1 MEVSSLDWLQGTN
14 PYSGV
19 STPQKGF
26 PSILPLSESTD
37 WIGNCGPSE
46 VLLGVDALGDPMTVD
61 LDSES
66 PHILI
71 SAPTGRGKS
80 AVARSIA
87 VQRLAQGDLVVF
99 LDVKRH
105 SHRWARNLSPNVHY
119 AKSAQDIGGALV
131 NIGRE
136 VHRRNLIADE
146 WDGPLDQAPVGPRI
160 VVVFEEMNATMSS
173 LKALDKRLHEGDYTA
188 VQGFMDAMF
197 MGRAVKVHVVG
208 FAQMAS
214 FRATGGAEVIENF
227 GTRILIG
234 HSPQAWRWLASDCG
248 KPMSAPEENGRGI
261 VCHGGKARECQLL
274 WVPEESS
281 EDYVT
286 SALPAQK
293 RARELSGS
301 RARTPDVWKRSLTR

>member
-1 MEVSSLDWLQGTN
+1 MNWLQGVN

-26 PSILPLSESTD
+26 PSILPLNEATD
-37 WIGNCGPSE
+37 WISEAGPSG
-46 VLLGVDALGDPMTVD
+46 VFLGVDALGEPIIVD

-80 AVARSIA
+80 AVARSIG
-87 VQRLAQGDLVVF
+87 VQRLAQGDLVVV
-99 LDVKRH
+99 LDIKRH
-105 SHRWARNLSPNVHY
+105 SHRWARRLAPNVHY
-119 AKSAQDIGGALV
+119 AKAAQDIGGALV
-131 NIGRE
+131 NLGRE
-136 VHRRNLIADE
+136 VHRRNAVVDE
-146 WDGPLDQAPVGPRI
+146 WDGPLDQAPVGPRVI
-160 VVVFEEMNATMSS
+160 VVFEEMNSTMSS

-197 MGRAVKVHVVG
+197 MGRAVKIHLIG

-248 KPMSAPEENGRGI
+248 KPVSAPEEKGRGI
-261 VCHGGKARECQLL
+261 VCQGGKARECQLL
-274 WVPEESS
+274 WLPEEDAESRVVAS
-281 EDYVT
+281 L
-286 SALPAQK
+286 AAQR
-293 RARELSGS
+293 RARELCGS
-301 RARTPDVWKRSLTR
+301 RRAMPDIWKHQAIGR

>member
-1 MEVSSLDWLQGTN
+1 MDWLQGTN

-26 PSILPLSESTD
+26 PSILPLSEASD
-37 WIGNCGPSE
+37 WVENAGPSE
-46 VLLGVDALGDPMTVD
+46 VLLGVDATGEALTVD
-61 LDSES
+61 LDDES
-66 PHILI
+66 PHVLI

-80 AVARSIA
+80 AVARSIS

-99 LDVKRH
+99 LDIKRH
-105 SHRWARNLSPNVHY
+105 SHRWARRLEPNIHY
-119 AKSAQDIGGALV
+119 AKSAQDIGGTLV
-131 NIGRE
+131 NLGRE
-136 VHRRNLIADE
+136 VHRRNMIVDE
-146 WDGPLDQAPVGPRI
+146 FDGPLSEAPVGPRI
-160 VVVFEEMNATMSS
+160 VVVFEEMNATMAS

-188 VQGFMDAMF
+188 TQGFMDAMF
-197 MGRAVKVHVVG
+197 MGRAVKIHVVG

-214 FRATGGAEVIENF
+214 FRATGGAEVVENF

-248 KPMSAPEENGRGI
+248 KPISAPEEAGRGI

-274 WVPEESS
+274 WIPEEDAES
-281 EDYVT
+281 YVVH
-286 SALPAQK
+286 ALPAQR

-301 RARTPDVWKRSLTR
+301 RRAMPDVWKDVPRALTR

>member
-1 MEVSSLDWLQGTN
+1 MDWLQGTN

-26 PSILPLSESTD
+26 PSILPLSEATD
-37 WIGNCGPSE
+37 WIAEAGPSG
-46 VLLGVDALGDPMTVD
+46 VFLGVDSVGEPMTVD

-105 SHRWARNLSPNVHY
+105 SHRWARSLAPNVHY

-131 NIGRE
+131 NLGRE
-136 VHRRNLIADE
+136 VHRRNMIVDE
-146 WDGPLDQAPVGPRI
+146 WEGPLEDAPVGPRI

-188 VQGFMDAMF
+188 TQGFTDAMF
-197 MGRAVKVHVVG
+197 MGRAVKVHIVG

-248 KPMSAPEENGRGI
+248 KPISAPEEDGRGI

-274 WVPEESS
+274 WLPEEDA
-281 EDYVT
+281 EEYVT
-286 SALPAQK
+286 ASVPAQK
-293 RARELSGS
+293 RARELSGT
-301 RARTPDVWKRSLTR
+301 RARTPAVWKRQLGR

>member
-1 MEVSSLDWLQGTN
+1 VDWLQGTN

-26 PSILPLSESTD
+26 PSVLPLSEASD
-37 WIGNCGPSE
+37 WVENLGPSE
-46 VLLGVDALGDPMTVD
+46 VLLGVDALGEPMTVD
-61 LDSES
+61 LDAES

-80 AVARSIA
+80 AVARSVA

-105 SHRWARNLSPNVHY
+105 SHRWARRLEPNVHY

-136 VHRRNLIADE
+136 VHRRNMIVDE
-146 WDGPLDQAPVGPRI
+146 WDGPLADAPVGPRI
-160 VVVFEEMNATMSS
+160 IVVFEEMNATMAT
-173 LKALDKRLHEGDYTA
+173 LKALDKRLHEGSYTA
-188 VQGFMDAMF
+188 LQGFMDAMF

-248 KPMSAPEENGRGI
+248 KPVTAPEETGRGI

-274 WVPEESS
+274 WVPEEDS
-281 EDYVT
+281 EDYVVR
-286 SALPAQK
+286 SVPAQR
-293 RARELSGS
+293 RARALAGS
-301 RARTPDVWKRSLTR
+301 RRAMPDVWKEVPRSLTR

>member
-1 MEVSSLDWLQGTN
+1 MDWLQGTN

-26 PSILPLSESTD
+26 PSILPLSEASD
-37 WIGNCGPSE
+37 WVEGLQPSE
-46 VLLGVDALGDPMTVD
+46 ILLGVDAVGEPMTVD

-66 PHILI
+66 PHVLI

-87 VQRLAQGDLVVF
+87 VQRLARGDLVVF
-99 LDVKRH
+99 LDIKRH
-105 SHRWARNLSPNVHY
+105 SHRWARRLEPNIHY

-131 NIGRE
+131 NLGRE
-136 VHRRNLIADE
+136 VHRRNMIADE
-146 WDGPLDQAPVGPRI
+146 WDGPLDRAPVGPRI
-160 VVVFEEMNATMSS
+160 IVVFEEMNSTMSS

-197 MGRAVKVHVVG
+197 MGRAVKVHVVS

-214 FRATGGAEVIENF
+214 FRAVGGAEVIENF

-248 KPMSAPEENGRGI
+248 KPISAPEEKGRGI

-274 WVPEESS
+274 WVPEKDAES
-281 EDYVT
+281 YVVQ
-286 SALPAQK
+286 ALPAQR
-293 RARELSGS
+293 RARELAGS
-301 RARTPDVWKRSLTR
+301 RRAMPDVWKGVPRALTR

>member
-1 MEVSSLDWLQGTN
+1 MDWLQGSN
-14 PYSGV
+14 PYTGV

-26 PSILPLSESTD
+26 PSILPLSEATD
-37 WIGNCGPSE
+37 WIGDCGESR
-46 VLLGVDALGDPMTVD
+46 VLLGVDALGNPITVD
-61 LDSES
+61 LESES
-66 PHILI
+66 PHVLV

-80 AVARSIA
+80 AVARSLA
-87 VQRLAQGDLVVF
+87 VQRLAKGDRVVF
-99 LDVKRH
+99 LDIKRH
-105 SHRWARNLSPNVHY
+105 SHRWARNLAPNVHY
-119 AKSAQDIGGALV
+119 AKSAQDIGGTLV
-131 NIGRE
+131 QLGRE
-136 VHRRNLIADE
+136 VHRRNVIVDE
-146 WDGPLDQAPVGPRI
+146 WDGPLEAAPVGPRI

-188 VQGFMDAMF
+188 TQGFMDATF
-197 MGRAVKVHVVG
+197 MGRAVKVHIVG

-248 KPMSAPEENGRGI
+248 KPISAPEEDGRGI

-274 WVPEESS
+274 WVPEEDS
-281 EDYVT
+281 ERFVT
-286 SALPAQK
+286 SALPAQR

-301 RARTPDVWKRSLTR
+301 RARTPAAWRAAITSRQE

>member
-1 MEVSSLDWLQGTN
+1 MDWLQGTN

-26 PSILPLSESTD
+26 PSVLPLNESSD
-37 WIGNCGPSE
+37 WIENLGPSE
-46 VLLGVDALGDPMTVD
+46 VLLGVDALGEPMTVD
-61 LDSES
+61 LDAES

-80 AVARSIA
+80 AVARSVA

-105 SHRWARNLSPNVHY
+105 SHRWARRLEPNVHY

-136 VHRRNLIADE
+136 VHRRNMIVDE
-146 WDGPLDQAPVGPRI
+146 WEGPLDQAPVGPRI
-160 VVVFEEMNATMSS
+160 VVVFEEMNATMAT
-173 LKALDKRLHEGDYTA
+173 LKSLDKRLHEGDYTA
-188 VQGFMDAMF
+188 IQGFMDAMF

-214 FRATGGAEVIENF
+214 FRATGGAEVVENF

-248 KPMSAPEENGRGI
+248 KPISAPEEVGRGI
-261 VCHGGKARECQLL
+261 VCHGGKARECQVL
-274 WVPEESS
+274 WVPEETA
-281 EDYVT
+281 EEYVVA
-286 SALPAQK
+286 ALPAQR

-301 RARTPDVWKRSLTR
+301 RRAMPDVWKRQALPR

>member
-1 MEVSSLDWLQGTN
+1 VDWLQGTN

-26 PSILPLSESTD
+26 PSILPLNEATD
-37 WIGNCGPSE
+37 WIENLGPPE
-46 VLLGVDALGDPMTVD
+46 VLLGVDALGEPMTVD
-61 LDSES
+61 LDAES

-80 AVARSIA
+80 AVARSVA
-87 VQRLAQGDLVVF
+87 VQRLAKGDLVLF

-105 SHRWARNLSPNVHY
+105 SHRWARRLEPNVHY
-119 AKSAQDIGGALV
+119 ARSAQDIGGALV

-136 VHRRNLIADE
+136 VHRRNMIVDE
-146 WDGPLDQAPVGPRI
+146 WDGPLGDAPVGPRI
-160 VVVFEEMNATMSS
+160 VVVFEEMNATMAT
-173 LKALDKRLHEGDYTA
+173 LKSLDKRLHEGDYTA
-188 VQGFMDAMF
+188 IQGFMDAMF
-197 MGRAVKVHVVG
+197 MGRAVKIHVVG

-248 KPMSAPEENGRGI
+248 KPISAPEETGRGI

-274 WVPEESS
+274 WVPEEES
-281 EDYVT
+281 ENYVVH
-286 SALPAQK
+286 SLPAQR
-293 RARELSGS
+293 RARELAGS
-301 RARTPDVWKRSLTR
+301 RRAMPDVWKNVPRALTR

>member
-1 MEVSSLDWLQGTN
+1 MEWLQGTN

-26 PSILPLSESTD
+26 PSILPLSEATD
-37 WIGNCGPSE
+37 WIAEAGPSG
-46 VLLGVDALGDPMTVD
+46 VFLGVDAVGEPMTVD

-105 SHRWARNLSPNVHY
+105 SHRWARKLEPNVHY

-131 NIGRE
+131 NLGRE
-136 VHRRNLIADE
+136 VHRRNMIVDE
-146 WDGPLDQAPVGPRI
+146 WDGPLEDAPVGPRI
-160 VVVFEEMNATMSS
+160 IVVFEEMNATMST
-173 LKALDKRLHEGDYTA
+173 LKSLDKRLHEGDYTA
-188 VQGFMDAMF
+188 IQGFMDAMF
-197 MGRAVKVHVVG
+197 MGRAVKVHVIG

-214 FRATGGAEVIENF
+214 FRATGGAEVVENF

-248 KPMSAPEENGRGI
+248 KPISAPEEDGRGI

-274 WVPEESS
+274 WLPEEDA
-281 EDYVT
+281 EHYVVH
-286 SALPAQK
+286 ALPAQ
-293 RARELSGS
+293 RQARQLSGS
-301 RARTPDVWKRSLTR
+301 RARMPEVWKDVPRSLTR

>member
-1 MEVSSLDWLQGTN
+1 MDWLQGTN

-26 PSILPLSESTD
+26 PSILPLNEATD
-37 WIGNCGPSE
+37 WIENLGPPE
-46 VLLGVDALGDPMTVD
+46 VLLGVDALGEPMTVD
-61 LDSES
+61 LDAES

-80 AVARSIA
+80 AVARSVA
-87 VQRLAQGDLVVF
+87 VQRLAKGDLVLF

-105 SHRWARNLSPNVHY
+105 SHRWARRLEPNVHY
-119 AKSAQDIGGALV
+119 ARSAQDIGGALV

-136 VHRRNLIADE
+136 VHRRNMIVDE
-146 WDGPLDQAPVGPRI
+146 WDGPLGDAPVGPRI
-160 VVVFEEMNATMSS
+160 VVVFEEMNATMAT
-173 LKALDKRLHEGDYTA
+173 LKSLDKRLHEGDYTA
-188 VQGFMDAMF
+188 IQGFMDAMF
-197 MGRAVKVHVVG
+197 MGRAVKIHVVG

-248 KPMSAPEENGRGI
+248 KPISAPEETGRGI

-274 WVPEESS
+274 WVPEEES
-281 EDYVT
+281 ENYVVH
-286 SALPAQK
+286 SLPAQR
-293 RARELSGS
+293 RARELAGS
-301 RARTPDVWKRSLTR
+301 RRAMPDVWKNVPRALTR